1 MLKGMLHDKSPD
13 FQRGEILLE
22 DSSPKAVNSRLTS
35 KNYDSCDYF
44 EDSAEKLRNDYN
56 EKT

>member
-1 MLKGMLHDKSPD
+1 M
-13 FQRGEILLE
+13 E
-22 DSSPKAVNSRLTS
+22 DSSPKAS